1 MSPYPLAPSPAPPP
15 TSPGEGERLL
25 GNLAAA
31 ALRRDR
37 ARRWL
42 GILSAYFSTQT
53 VLQLLGFATGV
64 LLIRSMPVREF
75 ALYTLAFSVV
85 TFFNFI
91 TDLGSTTSLLH
102 FYHRAAREG
111 EPFEPYLAAV
121 LSLRRAA
128 FLLGASA
135 VVIAFPYAAAAQGY
149 GGWQIALVTVG
160 IVAGVWFQIQTSI
173 RLLTL
178 RLHDRYA
185 RSYRAE
191 VGGTALRL
199 LLAGGMVATRQLA
212 AWIGVAATA
221 VSSGLSAALARPEA
235 PPKAP
240 DAPAVDLSP
249 YRRRVVRFLLPTL
262 PSALY
267 FAVQGPLLVWL
278 SATFGSTRTIAEVG
292 ALGRLGLAV
301 GMFSS
306 LIGIVFLPR
315 LARIVDERH
324 YLVRF
329 LQFGALLLAVA
340 GGLLAFAALFP
351 RALLFV
357 LGAHYSGL
365 NSELLLVIGGAGLSL
380 LDGYLVSVNI
390 ARSWTRWQTGFLIVQ
405 VATQAGL
412 IALFPLTSTYNVLR
426 FNFLS
431 AGLACGLQTVIC
443 TLGFTRPHWVRWS

>member
-1 MSPYPLAPSPAPPP
+1 
-15 TSPGEGERLL
+15 
-25 GNLAAA
+25 
-31 ALRRDR
+31 
-37 ARRWL
+37 
-42 GILSAYFSTQT
+42 LSA
-53 VLQLLGFATGV
+53 VL
-64 LLIRSMPVREF
+64 
-75 ALYTLAFSVV
+75 
-85 TFFNFI
+85 
-91 TDLGSTTSLLH
+91 
-102 FYHRAAREG
+102 
-111 EPFEPYLAAV
+111 
-121 LSLRRAA
+121 
-128 FLLGASA
+128 
-135 VVIAFPYAAAAQGY
+135 
-149 GGWQIALVTVG
+149 
-160 IVAGVWFQIQTSI
+160 
-173 RLLTL
+173 
-178 RLHDRYA
+178 A
-185 RSYRAE
+185 RS
-191 VGGTALRL
+191 
-199 LLAGGMVATRQLA
+199 
-212 AWIGVAATA
+212 
-221 VSSGLSAALARPEA
+221 EA
-235 PPKAP
+235 PPGAP
-240 DAPAVDLSP
+240 STVDLSP

-306 LIGIVFLPR
+306 LVGVVFLPR

-324 YLVRF
+324 YLARF
-329 LQFGALLLAVA
+329 LQFGALLVAVA

-365 NSELLLVIGGAGLSL
+365 DSELLLVIGGAGLSL